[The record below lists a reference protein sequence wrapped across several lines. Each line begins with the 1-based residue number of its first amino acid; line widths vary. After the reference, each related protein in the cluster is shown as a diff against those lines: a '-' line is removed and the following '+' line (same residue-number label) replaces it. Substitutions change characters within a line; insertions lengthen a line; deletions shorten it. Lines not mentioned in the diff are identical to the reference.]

1 MKQRNLKI
9 SISGV
14 RGIVGDTLTPQIIVR
29 FAQAF
34 GTFIKSGKVVIGRD
48 TRPSGEML
56 KYAVISG
63 LLSTGCEI
71 IDLGI
76 VPVPTLQLMVRKLNA
91 DGGIM
96 ITASH
101 NPIEWN
107 ALKFVNSL
115 GTFLTQPQIEYLIN
129 IYHHSS
135 FSLKP
140 STEYKDIIEDNSAY
154 EAHISDILSSVDTKK
169 IRQKKFKVVLDSC
182 NGAGSIITVKLL
194 KELGCEVIPINT
206 DITKI
211 FPRNP
216 EPIPENLV
224 QLCEVVKKE
233 HAVVGFAQDAD
244 ADRLAIASD
253 KGEAIGEEYT
263 LAFAVKNIL
272 SKTNDLT
279 NSSVVINLSTSKMVE
294 DICNEHNI
302 KCYRTKVGE
311 INVVEK
317 IVKMNAIIGGEGN
330 GGVIYPKVNLCRDS
344 LCGIALVL
352 ELMANTNLSISEL
365 TEKIPKYYMT
375 KTKISLPSDKIMLV
389 LNHFRKKFSGQECNF
404 EDGLRIVFPEGWIH
418 LRPSN
423 TEPIIRIVVETVS
436 NQQTN
441 QLITQIFNEIKTIV

>member
-48 TRPSGEML
+48 TRPSGEMV
-56 KYAVISG
+56 KHAVISG

-107 ALKFVNSL
+107 ALKFVNSY
-115 GTFLTQPQIEYLIN
+115 GTFLTQSQIEHLIN

-135 FSLKP
+135 FSLVP
-140 STEYKDIIEDNSAY
+140 STEYKNITEDNSAY
-154 EAHISDILSSVDTKK
+154 DTHISEILSSVNVEQIK
-169 IRQKKFKVVLDSC
+169 QKKFKVVLDSC

-244 ADRLAIASD
+244 ADRLAIVSEE
-253 KGEAIGEEYT
+253 GEAIGEEYT
-263 LAFAVKNIL
+263 LAFAVKNVL
-272 SKTNDLT
+272 LKSKNVS
-279 NSSVVINLSTSKMVE
+279 NSSVVINLSTSKMIE
-294 DICNEHNI
+294 DICKEYNA

-317 IVKMNAIIGGEGN
+317 IIKLNAIIGGEGN

-344 LCGIALVL
+344 LCGIALIL
-352 ELMANTNLSISEL
+352 ELMASTNLSISEL
-365 TEKIPKYYMT
+365 TEKIPRYFMT
-375 KTKISLPSDKIMLV
+375 KTKISLPSDKIMMV
-389 LNHFRKKFSGQECNF
+389 LNYFRKKFSDHECNF
-404 EDGLRIVFPEGWIH
+404 EDGLRVVLPEGWIH

-423 TEPIIRIVVETVS
+423 TEPIIRIVVETISPNLTSQFV
-436 NQQTN
+436 
-441 QLITQIFNEIKTIV
+441 TQIFNEIKTIV

>member
-14 RGIVGDTLTPQIIVR
+14 RGIVGDTLTPQIIIR

-34 GTFIKSGKVVIGRD
+34 GTFVKSGRVVIGRD
-48 TRPSGEML
+48 TRPSGEMI

-71 IDLGI
+71 IDLNI
-76 VPVPTLQLMVRKLNA
+76 VPVPTLQLMVKKLNA

-107 ALKFVNSL
+107 ALKFVNSS
-115 GTFLTQPQIEYLIN
+115 GTFLTQSQIEHLIN
-129 IYHHSS
+129 IYHHGS
-135 FSLKP
+135 FSLVS
-140 STEYKDIIEDNSAY
+140 STEYKGITEDNSAY
-154 EAHISDILSSVDTKK
+154 ETHISQILASVDVEK
-169 IRQKKFKVVLDSC
+169 IKRKRFKVVIDSC

-194 KELGCEVIPINT
+194 KELGCDVIPINT

-216 EPIPENLV
+216 EPIPENLT
-224 QLCEVVKKE
+224 QLCETVRKE
-233 HAVVGFAQDAD
+233 KAVIGFAQDAD
-244 ADRLAIASD
+244 ADRLAIVSE
-253 KGEAIGEEYT
+253 KGETIGEEYT
-263 LAFAVKNIL
+263 LALAVKNVL
-272 SKTNDLT
+272 SKTKNIS
-279 NSSVVINLSTSKMVE
+279 NPSVVINLSTSKMIE
-294 DICNEHNI
+294 DICNEHNA

-317 IVKMNAIIGGEGN
+317 IIKMNAVIGGEGN

-352 ELMANTNLSISEL
+352 ELMATTDLSISEL
-365 TEKIPKYYMT
+365 VEKIPKYYMI
-375 KTKISLPSDKIMLV
+375 KTKISLPSDKIAMV
-389 LNHFRKKFSGQECNF
+389 IAHFRKKFSNYECNF
-404 EDGLRIVFPEGWIH
+404 EDGLRIIIPEGWIH

-436 NQQTN
+436 SQLTN
-441 QLITQIFNEIKTIV
+441 QVINQIFDEVKTII